1 VKNKGWLLL
10 LLGAGAAYFL
20 YQKTAQAREQ
30 SSADQAAYF
39 ERLRRA
45 AIRQRQVEALR
56 NQAVITQGGT
66 IAPPPAPVRISTPYS
81 PESPMTGGMMP
92 SSKFGPVMVP

>member
-1 VKNKGWLLL
+1 MKNKGWLLL

-30 SSADQAAYF
+30 SSADQKAYF
-39 ERLRRA
+39 ERLRQA

-56 NQAVITQGGT
+56 NQVAHTAVISPEGN
-66 IAPPPAPVRISTPYS
+66 IAPPPVQSGPLPKDLQNMVRP
-81 PESPMTGGMMP
+81 GG
-92 SSKFGPVMVP
+92 KFGPEMVM